1 MKFYDISELAGVNG
15 GEGMFSGA
23 APSKRG
29 KTSAENLK
37 ILDELSRIHRTTRR

>member
-23 APSKRG
+23 APSRSG
-29 KTSAENLK
+29 KMSAENLK
-37 ILDELSRIHRTTRR
+37 ILAELSRIHRTTRR